1 MFRTSI
7 LLATA
12 AAIMMSASSGAFASP
27 KKPQGLTISDTN
39 GNVVYDDGIPDGRGC
54 VVGARAI
61 WSPALGKFIKIPASK
76 CNF

>member
-12 AAIMMSASSGAFASP
+12 ATLMIAASSGAFATPRKS
-27 KKPQGLTISDTN
+27 QGLTISDTN

-54 VVGARAI
+54 VVGTRAI